1 MGMESDIL
9 EIEGIMSNRFS
20 FTYKFSVGDSQR
32 FIDFTSQVDSQ
43 KTTITHSL
51 CTNNFTSSVDE
62 ASFTLPETP
71 LFVNGLATPKKQ
83 LIDALLGNEDVMV
96 IIESTKEVVF
106 RGYADRSSI
115 NLTSYPLP
123 PNLKVKVQDIS
134 VLHLDDKVNK
144 NLVYEKKTIKTIV
157 RSLLEEAGY
166 NATHASL
173 SDEDTHV
180 MPEEDNEI
188 LEAFAID
195 SEESKTYREYID
207 TLLFEAGGY
216 VLDFGSDGRIKLVH
230 LAWDAKT
237 PIMKVIDNPMNSNG
251 ISMKSKYLKED
262 GVKVI
267 WSSLKWSGQGQRIW
281 QSDISRDWDENQL
294 LGETVE
300 SHQYWPEDGDLNPSY
315 MEYDAKLLDK
325 GYLWK
330 QNRRENSELDIIMA
344 KDVYARMDSTYADGT
359 PAKENAWAYIDP
371 KTWKFAE
378 DDKTA
383 FEHYGLETDPQIW
396 PKKAWYLIYNSTDK
410 PLNLMFFTLYGDV
423 LYRDHLNTVSIKDAK
438 NPKEYESTYIYNEK
452 HATRFAKFWWQ
463 FLRTSRYEYSWSE
476 PTKDVGLNDV
486 VAIGMKGM
494 GNKQKAI
501 IVSSTTKYINGNV
514 AITDYNAVAVS
525 EFMDINVESSTKV
538 PGTTTEP
545 SLTWFIATLS
555 RYTIECFS
563 NRTPRDRTPIRF
575 RVQINNLATIPRLT
589 VAGKVVEMQR
599 DSDGSWI
606 YDIDANLDGYD
617 TCKLTL
623 VVGNRT
629 SEYIISKLVKNDS
642 IPPDIVVPEG
652 WKEVLQFA
660 YGSADGILLTGY
672 VEDKDAIVTDS
683 EGELADVGWTDA
695 VDGECPLRPVNDY
708 FIWQRQGVYDPESKE
723 SPSDWTLSLYDT
735 PYYRFDFTLSQSTY
749 SFDTRADESEV
760 NEIHIK
766 PNIVAF
772 EASALVVSATFKDG
786 IDENGSPKIQTK
798 QLQFDKIN
806 QEYLLTVPI
815 KTAPIDS
822 IIINAKLGVLSWQAI
837 LLPEDITEYG
847 HYYGIVEIDTKT
859 EDDKE
864 VDDLGSIK
872 DNPVFSNPLPTYR
885 DGRPKDYF
893 TSKNTGITY
902 EYQADGKWET
912 CDDASRLIEG
922 LKGLI
927 DENIDLNQISDA
939 NTVAF
944 FRQIVAQKIYAE
956 QIKVMEG
963 FFDRIEVSGDSRLLG
978 QLENDAITT
987 FPASTQDIKAKADFV
1002 QLSILSLEPL
1012 EVMRV
1017 GTPQKKYYAWG
1028 LKKADLGKAF
1038 DRGGIFG
1045 DKDYARTRFE
1055 GTVRLDGETYTA
1067 TNTDPFIVSWHPDAS
1082 QPTLSIEGGGI
1093 PKKTAYVWGAEDN
1106 YSNYIWNN
1114 AYIIFRPSTDE
1125 IPSVG
1130 KLESIDV
1137 RAWDTTGGFYTQ
1149 KILPRA
1155 SGGQVGEDQERFLK
1169 GYFEELFA
1177 TSFHGSV
1184 EGNIKG
1190 DVTGNLTGNVTGDV
1204 KGNVNG
1210 NVTGN
1215 VTGDTKG
1222 LHTGDV
1228 KGNVSGNVTGNVTG
1242 DVTGNVNAEG
1252 TKYFVWGAVFN

>member
-1 MGMESDIL
+1 MKISNVSLRLTFLANDLG
-9 EIEGIMSNRFS
+9 EGKTQVQSIDSS
-20 FTYKFSVGDSQR
+20 FIVNNS
-32 FIDFTSQVDSQ
+32 
-43 KTTITHSL
+43 ITL
-51 CTNNFTSSVDE
+51 
-62 ASFTLPETP
+62 
-71 LFVNGLATPKKQ
+71 KKQ
-83 LIDALLGNEDVMV
+83 LLNGLKSSSNQLSLQLDRACPSIESIIKTEGDIKAVLADGDVPIFTGYLSTSFSWSVTSSGVQALSLTIEDVGTRLLTKNFIKSGYHLFNCTASKAISAICESAGVTVSDECEEIEDNILGVVDSSKSCKDILTQMLYELGYVYYFDNKGELRVFKIDCASTEGIPVFDKKSLYIVSNKAVSLSKKLRSYKSARVEYKELETVNDYLIYRNTTNADEIHVCKIPLGAGQYFDGTEIFDKQEDEDATESFRENALIEACNATSEMEHVGSNKIVCITDVRQDFVADDRTVESSITEGGGPYIKILVHNPDKKAHNVTRLDAYATVTYEKSSSIVRTNTSALTSEESDATLKESLEYVHEQELAQKHANLLGQYNRFCNAQYTFYSKVSIQLGSIIKLHDDVFSGLEVNVMV
-96 IIESTKEVVF
+96 IASQESDSSSVVQYSAI
-106 RGYADRSSI
+106 G
-115 NLTSYPLP
+115 
-123 PNLKVKVQDIS
+123 IS
-134 VLHLDDKVNK
+134 VFSLLDDVWAQKQEGGK
-144 NLVYEKKTIKTIV
+144 SI
-157 RSLLEEAGY
+157 
-166 NATHASL
+166 
-173 SDEDTHV
+173 
-180 MPEEDNEI
+180 P
-188 LEAFAID
+188 
-195 SEESKTYREYID
+195 
-207 TLLFEAGGY
+207 TLTG
-216 VLDFGSDGRIKLVH
+216 
-230 LAWDAKT
+230 
-237 PIMKVIDNPMNSNG
+237 
-251 ISMKSKYLKED
+251 
-262 GVKVI
+262 
-267 WSSLKWSGQGQRIW
+267 
-281 QSDISRDWDENQL
+281 
-294 LGETVE
+294 
-300 SHQYWPEDGDLNPSY
+300 
-315 MEYDAKLLDK
+315 
-325 GYLWK
+325 
-330 QNRRENSELDIIMA
+330 
-344 KDVYARMDSTYADGT
+344 
-359 PAKENAWAYIDP
+359 
-371 KTWKFAE
+371 
-378 DDKTA
+378 
-383 FEHYGLETDPQIW
+383 
-396 PKKAWYLIYNSTDK
+396 
-410 PLNLMFFTLYGDV
+410 
-423 LYRDHLNTVSIKDAK
+423 
-438 NPKEYESTYIYNEK
+438 
-452 HATRFAKFWWQ
+452 
-463 FLRTSRYEYSWSE
+463 
-476 PTKDVGLNDV
+476 
-486 VAIGMKGM
+486 
-494 GNKQKAI
+494 
-501 IVSSTTKYINGNV
+501 
-514 AITDYNAVAVS
+514 
-525 EFMDINVESSTKV
+525 
-538 PGTTTEP
+538 
-545 SLTWFIATLS
+545 FIATLS
-555 RYTIECFS
+555 RDVIECFS
-563 NRTPRDRTPIRF
+563 NRTPRDKTPVRF
-575 RVQINNLATIPRLT
+575 KVQIDNPATVPRLT

-599 DSDGSWI
+599 DEDGSWI

-672 VEDKDAIVTDS
+672 VEDKDAIVADS
-683 EGELADVGWTDA
+683 ECELADVGWTDA

-723 SPSDWTLSLYDT
+723 FPSDWTLSLYDT

-749 SFDTRADESEV
+749 SFDTRADESDV

-772 EASALVVSATFKDG
+772 EASALVVSATLKDG
-786 IDENGSPKIQTK
+786 IDENGSPKVQTK
-798 QLQFDKIN
+798 QLPFDKIN

-822 IIINAKLGVLSWQAI
+822 IVINAKLGVLSWQAI

-847 HYYGIVEIDTKT
+847 HYYGIVEIGTKT

-864 VDDLGSIK
+864 VDDLDSIK
-872 DNPVFSNPLPTYR
+872 DNPVFANPLPTYR

-893 TSKNTGITY
+893 TSKLTGITY
-902 EYQADGKWET
+902 EYQANGKWEA

-956 QIKVMEG
+956 QIKVTEG

-1038 DRGGIFG
+1038 ERGGIFG

-1093 PKKTAYVWGAEDN
+1093 PKKTAYTWGAEDN
-1106 YSNYIWNN
+1106 YSNYIWDN

-1125 IPSVG
+1125 IPETG
-1130 KLESIDV
+1130 KLESIDI
-1137 RAWDTTGGFYTQ
+1137 RAWNTSGGFYTQ

-1155 SGGQVGEDQERFLK
+1155 SGGQVGEEQERFLK

-1177 TSFHGSV
+1177 TTFHGSV
-1184 EGNIKG
+1184 EGSIKG
-1190 DVTGNLTGNVTGDV
+1190 D
-1204 KGNVNG
+1204 
-1210 NVTGN
+1210 

-1228 KGNVSGNVTGNVTG
+1228 KGNITGNVNGNVTGNLTG

-1252 TKYFVWGAVFN
+1252 TSNKVWGAVFN